1 VTCLEVRERLTEHA
15 LGLLAKVDASEVERH
30 LEWCAGCRKEAA
42 ELEEGA
48 SRVALA
54 LPIADPPSSLETRVV
69 DRLRTASGRIVP
81 GGRRRI
87 RVLLAATLAAA
98 MLALG
103 ATGWAIAERG
113 HVRSL
118 EEQVLAT
125 RSQVHRLARALDSFK
140 GQAGRVTRASLIPAP
155 GTRGTGSAVIFT
167 APGVRDQVVVGM
179 VLPSAARGPY
189 VVQLVDDRSAIK
201 VGRLEKRV
209 EGDWFMWESINQDLS
224 RVVTIT
230 VLDGASR
237 TLLAGTFQPNAG

>member
-15 LGLLAKVDASEVERH
+15 LGLLSKVEATEVARH
-30 LEWCAGCRKEAA
+30 LEWCAGCRKESA

-48 SRVALA
+48 SRIALA

-81 GGRRRI
+81 GGRRRM
-87 RVLLAATLAAA
+87 RVLVAATLAAA
-98 MLALG
+98 LLAMG

-118 EEQVLAT
+118 KEQVIAT
-125 RSQVHRLARALDSFK
+125 KAQVHRLARALDSFK
-140 GQAGRVTRASLIPAP
+140 GQVGRVARASLTPAP
-155 GTRGTGSAVIFT
+155 GIRGSGSAVIFT
-167 APGVRDQVVVGM
+167 ARGVRDQIVVGM
-179 VLPSAARGPY
+179 VLPSEARGPY
-189 VVQLVDDRSAIK
+189 VVQLVDDKSAIK

-209 EGDWFMWESINQDLS
+209 EGDWFMWQSINQDLS

-230 VLDGASR
+230 VLDSASR
-237 TLLAGTFQPNAG
+237 TLLAGTFQPNAD